1 MSLIWL
7 EILLGFGA
15 PLAWGCWELYA
26 LRRDRAAARRQAA
39 AAPADDATA
48 PADNATEPTRR

>member
-7 EILLGFGA
+7 EIVLGFGA
-15 PLAWGCWELYA
+15 PLAWGGWELYA

-39 AAPADDATA
+39 AAPTGDATA
-48 PADNATEPTRR
+48 TADNATEPARR